1 MESAQTDLGTLIV
14 SIFYLMSRYAHSQD
28 KELILAIHNH
38 LNLLEHLS
46 DMQSE
51 TVRTP
56 CRKLRN
62 YWLRLFRKDTTA
74 LITNEHPDIPVVH
87 ANLMFLH

>member
-14 SIFYLMSRYAHSQD
+14 SIFYFVSRYAHAQD

-38 LNLLEHLS
+38 LNLLEHHP

-56 CRKLRN
+56 CRRLRN
-62 YWLRLFRKDTTA
+62 YWLRLLKKDATA
-74 LITNEHPDIPVVH
+74 LILKENPDIPEMH
-87 ANLMFLH
+87 AKLTFLH

>member
-1 MESAQTDLGTLIV
+1 MKSAQTDLGTLIA
-14 SIFYLMSRYAHSQD
+14 SFFYLMSRYAHSQD

-38 LNLLEHLS
+38 LNLLEHHP

-56 CRKLRN
+56 CRRLRN
-62 YWLRLFRKDTTA
+62 YWLRLLKKDTTA
-74 LITNEHPDIPVVH
+74 LIANEHPDIPEMH